1 VLQVCDAFA
10 IRLARRRPRFNA
22 VHTYRN
28 AAAALAAGAACLSL
42 AACSAGI
49 TTASTATTAATNS
62 ASPSRS
68 ATATA
73 PPSAAGRMLQVSG
86 VPGGFPVPAGAK
98 VAENVSTTSG
108 IGVMFSKVTPAK
120 AQTFYTQALPRA
132 GYRITSAQSFSGIMI
147 MQFTGHGYKG
157 TVSTMANAD
166 PKDTLPGLGTK
177 NVTTILMQAK

>member
-1 VLQVCDAFA
+1 
-10 IRLARRRPRFNA
+10 

-68 ATATA
+68 ATAS
-73 PPSAAGRMLQVSG
+73 PSSAAGRMLQVSG

-98 VAENVSTTSG
+98 VAENVSTSSG
-108 IGVMFSKVTPAK
+108 IGVMFSKITPAK
-120 AQTFYTQALPRA
+120 VESFYTQALPRA
-132 GYRITSAQSFSGIMI
+132 GYRITGDQSVSGIMI
-147 MQFTGHGYKG
+147 MQFAGHGYKG
-157 TVSTMANAD
+157 TVSTMANAG

>member
-1 VLQVCDAFA
+1 M
-10 IRLARRRPRFNA
+10 
-22 VHTYRN
+22 HTYRN
-28 AAAALAAGAACLSL
+28 AAAALAAGVACLSL

-68 ATATA
+68 TTATA
-73 PPSAAGRMLQVSG
+73 PPSSAADRMLQVSG

-98 VAENVSTTSG
+98 VAENVSTSSG

-120 AQTFYTQALPRA
+120 VESFYTQALPRA
-132 GYRITSAQSFSGIMI
+132 GYRITSNQSFSGIMI